1 MDLRYGLDERPP
13 WRELLL
19 FGLQWLAIA
28 LPGILI
34 IGRVVGVLQFPAY
47 ADQVLFLQKTCFIVA
62 LTLVCQIFWGHRLP
76 LVAGPAA
83 VLLVGVVASQGASLP
98 VVYTSILIGGLLLA
112 AVSASGMF
120 RILQRLFTPRV
131 VATVLLLIA
140 FTLLPAILRLLTP
153 AGPVAPLHSLLFALA
168 LLAALFT
175 AYRYLSG
182 LWRSTLIIWGVF
194 AGTLAHALLFG
205 ATLEPAGLPAVDGF
219 FRDFTFPLSVQP
231 GVLLAFLF
239 CYLALAVNDLGSI
252 QSIAEMLRPA
262 GMPTRVGRGITVS
275 GLANALSGLF
285 GVIGPVNFSLSPG
298 VVAATG
304 CASRFTLL
312 PAAFIL
318 LMLAFSPAAIG
329 AIGRIPDV
337 VVGCILLY
345 ILCSQVA
352 AGLLL
357 LTREKS
363 EFMFQHGL
371 ILALP
376 LLLGTLVA
384 FLPAAVLATF
394 PALLQPILGNGFVVG
409 VAAVLILEHVLFP
422 VEK

>member
-1 MDLRYGLDERPP
+1 MDFRYGLDDRPP

-47 ADQVLFLQKTCFIVA
+47 ADQVLFLQKTSFVVA
-62 LTLVCQIFWGHRLP
+62 LTLCCQVLWGHRLP

-83 VLLVGVVASQGASLP
+83 VLLVGVMASQGVPMPAIYS
-98 VVYTSILIGGLLLA
+98 SILLGGLLLA
-112 AVSASGMF
+112 VISATGIF
-120 RILQRLFTPRV
+120 RLLQRLFTPRV
-131 VATVLLLIA
+131 VAAVLLLIA
-140 FTLLPAILRLLTP
+140 FTLLPAILRLLVP
-153 AGPVAPLHSLLFALA
+153 AGPVAPLPNLLFALA
-168 LLAALFT
+168 LLSALF
-175 AYRYLSG
+175 AGYRFFAG
-182 LWRSTLIIWGVF
+182 LWRSTLIVWGVII
-194 AGTLAHALLFG
+194 GTLAHAFLFG
-205 ATLEPAGLPAVDGF
+205 FTVETTALPPVGGF
-219 FRDFTFPLSVQP
+219 FRGFLFTPTFEP

-239 CYLALAVNDLGSI
+239 CYLALSINDLGSI
-252 QSIAEMLRPA
+252 QSIAELLRPS
-262 GMPTRVGRGITVS
+262 GLPGRVTRGITVT
-275 GLANALSGLF
+275 GLANGVAGFF

-312 PAAFIL
+312 PAAFFL
-318 LMLAFSPAAIG
+318 LLLSFSPAAIG

-337 VVGCILLY
+337 VVGSILLY
-345 ILCSQVA
+345 ILCAQVA

-357 LTREKS
+357 LAKEKS
-363 EFMFQHGL
+363 LVFQQGL

-384 FLPAAVLATF
+384 FLPAAALATF
-394 PALLQPILGNGFVVG
+394 PAILQPILGNGFVLG
-409 VAAVLILEHVLFP
+409 VAAVLVLEHVVFQDQ
-422 VEK
+422 K